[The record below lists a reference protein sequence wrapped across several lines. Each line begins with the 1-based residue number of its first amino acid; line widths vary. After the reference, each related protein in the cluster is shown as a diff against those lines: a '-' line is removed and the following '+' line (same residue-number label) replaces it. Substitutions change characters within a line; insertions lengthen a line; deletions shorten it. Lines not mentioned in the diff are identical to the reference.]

1 MERVSVDV
9 DRWTNCEFYEIGTLN
24 FNGCMYGLFY
34 SFVFIILMNWESNS
48 YIEKKRESG
57 LRFFSISLKIKIIF
71 LGKMR
76 YDFFVRCPVF
86 VKIEF
91 ENSST
96 RV

>member
-24 FNGCMYGLFY
+24 FNDCMYGLFY

-57 LRFFSISLKIKIIF
+57 LRFFSISLLK
-71 LGKMR
+71 
-76 YDFFVRCPVF
+76 
-86 VKIEF
+86 
-91 ENSST
+91 
-96 RV
+96 